1 VFRIVLGGVAFSSS
15 DTRELLIVTELK
27 LKQGVPHFCVSLK
40 IKSAGT
46 TSLKPAIFV
55 VFD

>member
-1 VFRIVLGGVAFSSS
+1 VFRIVPGGVAFSSS
-15 DTRELLIVTELK
+15 DTRALLIATEPK
-27 LKQGVPHFCVSLK
+27 LKQGVPHFCASLK

-46 TSLKPAIFV
+46 ISLKPAIFV